1 MAPQHRRTT
10 KKRATSLQR
19 RMLVGLRDT
28 WLLLREFRAVLF
40 AFIVT
45 LWLSA
50 VTFRLLVNLTPGV
63 EKITFIEAIYFII
76 TMIFLEPTLTFP
88 DQWYLEIY
96 FFIMPVFG
104 VIFLTLGVAD
114 FAVALFDRRTRLRE
128 WEISLAS
135 TYVDH
140 IILIGLGHVGMRV
153 LRELASLGEDVVV
166 IELKE
171 KEENFAEA
179 RRLHVPVIHA
189 DGRSVDALTQAGL
202 LRAQAVIICTDN
214 DLYNIQ
220 IASRIR
226 ERTRDV
232 RIVMRLYDDDFG
244 PIMSDRFG
252 IDAVIS
258 SSALSAPAFA
268 GAATGTEII
277 HTFTVEDRVLAMGR
291 IEVRQ
296 GTKLIGKTIETMER
310 KFNLTVVMVH
320 MVDGEI
326 DISPEPDYVIRAGD
340 VMAIVSEMES
350 IFDANE
356 WNRTSSSLIDAGVRK
371 KWWKRT

>member
-1 MAPQHRRTT
+1 MAPQHQRYPRTRRTPLI
-10 KKRATSLQR
+10 KRITVAT
-19 RMLVGLRDT
+19 RDT

-45 LWLSA
+45 LWVSA
-50 VTFRLLVNLTPGV
+50 TTFRLLWNLTPGLEHISV
-63 EKITFIEAIYFII
+63 IDAVYFIV
-76 TMIFLEPTLTFP
+76 TMILFEPTLSFP
-88 DQWYLEIY
+88 DEWYLEVY
-96 FFIMPVFG
+96 FFIMPIFG

-114 FAVALFDRRTRLRE
+114 FAVALFDRRTRFRE
-128 WEISLAS
+128 WELSVAS
-135 TYVDH
+135 TFVDH

-153 LRELASLGEDVVV
+153 LRELVSLGEDVTV

-179 RRLHVPVIHA
+179 RRLNVPVIHA
-189 DGRSVDALTQAGL
+189 DGRSEDALNQAGL
-202 LRAQAVIICTDN
+202 MRAQAVIICTDN

-226 ERTRDV
+226 ERTKTV

-244 PIMSDRFG
+244 PIMGERFG

-268 GAATGTEII
+268 GAATGTEVI

-291 IEVRQ
+291 IEVRP
-296 GTKLIGKTIETMER
+296 GTKIIGKSIEAVER
-310 KFNLTVVMVH
+310 KFNLNVVMVH
-320 MVDGEI
+320 MIDGEI
-326 DISPEPDYVIRAGD
+326 DISPEPDYLIRAGD
-340 VMAIVSEMES
+340 VLAVVSDMES
-350 IFDANE
+350 VFDVND
-356 WNRTSSSLIDAGVRK
+356 WNRTNSGLIDPGSK
-371 KWWKRT
+371 KSWWKI